1 MNDTGLDPE
10 LQRLTDAHRAVSMA
24 IRALNLAP
32 ETEGTLYRTL
42 LEYQIQAV
50 RYRLADLDRVTEL
63 RRQLETTYYK
73 HLQAAWFAELNQDEL
88 LEVLPTLIEAS
99 LDWDPNGK
107 GDLMRVAYEALDTL
121 PRAQAQ
127 TIYLNAFTAYLR
139 RWARSVRRPQDVPET
154 ARAAL
159 NMVAEYVYATRTG
172 QENIDTLQ
180 AVVLTELGS
189 DALPL
194 YLAHQAGIRE
204 LLED

>member
-1 MNDTGLDPE
+1 MNEGSQSPE
-10 LQRLTDAHRAVSMA
+10 LQRLTDAHRAVSRA
-24 IRALNLAP
+24 IRALNLDP

-42 LEYQIQAV
+42 LEYHIQTV
-50 RYRLADLDRVTEL
+50 RYRLADLDRVKAL

-73 HLQAAWFAELNQDEL
+73 ELQAAWFTELNQDEL
-88 LEVLPTLIEAS
+88 LAVLPTLIEAS

-127 TIYLNAFTAYLR
+127 IIYLNAFTAYLR
-139 RWARSVRRPQDVPET
+139 RWATSIRRPQDVPET

-159 NMVAEYVYATRTG
+159 AMVAEHVYATRTG
-172 QENIDTLQ
+172 QENINTLQ
-180 AVVLTELGS
+180 AVVVTELGS
-189 DALPL
+189 DALPV